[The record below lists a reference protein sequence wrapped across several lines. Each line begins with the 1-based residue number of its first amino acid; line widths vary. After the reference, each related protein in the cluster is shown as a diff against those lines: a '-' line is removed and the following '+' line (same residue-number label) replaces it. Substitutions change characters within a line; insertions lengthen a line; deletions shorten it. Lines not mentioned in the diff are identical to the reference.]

1 MKEQNEKEENESF
14 EYYLEVG
21 EDGNLYGVTEYETI
35 VTFWLVNATIEID
48 DEIYLISL

>member
-1 MKEQNEKEENESF
+1 MSESKREDENEYF
-14 EYYLEVG
+14 NYYLEVG

-35 VTFWLVNATIEID
+35 VTCWLINATIEID